1 MKFLNRINLQSG
13 YIIFSVFTLWLIL
26 ILYTIDIGLNVR
38 LFYNVIYFI
47 GDACLILSPMWF
59 LERKSRWY
67 SVPVVWLISIY
78 LMASA
83 VYFKYWSNLLPLVSI
98 FDSSNWNHFVFESAW
113 HKINWRDV
121 VIILVAAIYTVL
133 SFVCKTKAPTKSS
146 LPNKYRIIGFFG
158 SIMMWMFAI
167 FVDYMHMVRYT
178 RWFNN
183 EYATESTCNLDS
195 YLNGRI
201 EPSVIA
207 DSSSSFN
214 SGLVWYLVR
223 QFSYIRLSHNRLD
236 LSKEQT
242 EEIKEALSRQSATSA
257 LTDSVT
263 ACIMSDNK
271 DKNLIFIIV
280 ESLNAEEIGHKIDER
295 SITPILDSLINAQ
308 GTIAATFMMP
318 QIKSGGSSDGQLIYN
333 TGLLPVESGITVQQ
347 YDKNR
352 YHSLAEI
359 LNKTH
364 SAEFI
369 VEDGNL
375 WNHRSTTKSF
385 GYDKLFEMNDLKTAG
400 LYRNENGADHAIFT
414 FALRHLKDMPL
425 PFYAEI
431 TTLSM
436 HYPFD
441 DKGIA
446 GLENGLANINT
457 EQRYQLSLKY
467 FDSELGLF
475 LNNLKR
481 LGLYDNSIIIIAS
494 DHDTEYK
501 VNIRGK
507 RPICFIALNTG
518 ITKHIT
524 TRTWQADVFPTILD
538 IMGVDSTAG
547 YRGLGHSLLSDS
559 IPERDDDYW
568 ATVRGISD
576 RIIRSDYFNRN

>member
-158 SIMMWMFAI
+158 SIMVWMFAI

-201 EPSVIA
+201 KPSVIA

-501 VNIRGK
+501 VNIRGSL
-507 RPICFIALNTG
+507 PICFIALNTG

-524 TRTWQADVFPTILD
+524 ARTWQADVFPTILD

>member
-524 TRTWQADVFPTILD
+524 ARTWQADVFPTILD

-547 YRGLGHSLLSDS
+547 YRGLGHSLMSDS

>member
-1 MKFLNRINLQSG
+1 MKFLNKINLQIG
-13 YIIFSVFTLWLIL
+13 YFIFSVFTLWLIL
-26 ILYTIDIGLNVR
+26 ILYTIDIELKVR
-38 LFYNVIYFI
+38 LFYNVIYLI
-47 GDACLILSPMWF
+47 GDACLILSPLW
-59 LERKSRWY
+59 LLGRKSRWY
-67 SVPVVWLISIY
+67 SIPVIWLISIY

-83 VYFKYWSNLLPLVSI
+83 VYFKYWGNLLPLGSI

-113 HKINWRDV
+113 HKINWQDV

-133 SFVCKTKAPTKSS
+133 SLVCKTKTPTKSS
-146 LPNKYRIIGFFG
+146 LPNKYRITGFFG
-158 SIMMWMFAI
+158 SIMVWMFAMV
-167 FVDYMHMVRYT
+167 VDYVHMVRYT

-183 EYATESTCNLDS
+183 EYSTETTCNLDS
-195 YLNGRI
+195 YLNDRI
-201 EPSVIA
+201 RPWVSA
-207 DSSSSFN
+207 DSSCSFN
-214 SGLVWYLVR
+214 SGLVWYLAR
-223 QFSYIRLSHNRLD
+223 QFNYIRLAHNRLELSD
-236 LSKEQT
+236 RQKEELKETLSK
-242 EEIKEALSRQSATSA
+242 RSATTA

-263 ACIMSDNK
+263 ARIMSDNK

-280 ESLNAEEIGHKIDER
+280 ESLNAEEIGHKIDNR

-352 YHSLAEI
+352 YLSLAEI
-359 LNKTH
+359 LNKKH

-375 WNHRSTTKSF
+375 WNHRTTTKSF

-400 LYRNENGADHAIFT
+400 LYSNEMGADHAIFT

-441 DKGIA
+441 DKGVP
-446 GLENGLANINT
+446 GLENGIANINT

-467 FDSELGLF
+467 FDTELGRF

-507 RPICFIALNTG
+507 HPICFIALNTG
-518 ITKHIT
+518 MTKHIT

-538 IMGVDSTAG
+538 IMGMDNTAG

-559 IPERDDDYW
+559 IPERDDAYW
-568 ATVRGISD
+568 TTVRGVSD
-576 RIIRSDYFNRN
+576 RIIRSDYFNRD

>member
-524 TRTWQADVFPTILD
+524 ARTWQADVFPTILD

-559 IPERDDDYW
+559 IPERGDDYW

>member
-1 MKFLNRINLQSG
+1 M
-13 YIIFSVFTLWLIL
+13 
-26 ILYTIDIGLNVR
+26 
-38 LFYNVIYFI
+38 
-47 GDACLILSPMWF
+47 SPMWF

-214 SGLVWYLVR
+214 SGLVWYLAR

>member
-524 TRTWQADVFPTILD
+524 ARTWQADVFPTILD

-559 IPERDDDYW
+559 IPERGNDYW